1 MASFKEFVGNEKDSG
16 CNGFLE
22 LTHLFGEVLPFWGG
36 LEKVNPVRT
45 WSIMSCHVSDAVC
58 FGSTRRLKKSLL
70 LVDNTKNIP
79 FPYLE
84 SRRRGRYMKLQKG
97 MSMSAVSILVLLDI
111 R

>member
-1 MASFKEFVGNEKDSG
+1 MASFRELVGDEKDSG
-16 CNGFLE
+16 YNGFLE

-45 WSIMSCHVSDAVC
+45 WSIMSCHVSGAVC
-58 FGSTRRLKKSLL
+58 FGSTRRLKESLL
-70 LVDNTKNIP
+70 VVDNAKNIL

-84 SRRRGRYMKLQKG
+84 CRRRGRYMIYVHACCNIY
-97 MSMSAVSILVLLDI
+97 SLVLLDI